1 MSYTNTFLVEIDGAA
16 LPADI
21 VPLLISAYVDDS
33 QQYPDLF
40 ELRFRDPGH
49 IVLPKSVGQGR
60 LGGEDLGD
68 DEHGQHPRGADDR

>member
-1 MSYTNTFLVEIDGAA
+1 VSYTNTFLVEIDGAA

-49 IVLPKSVGQGR
+49 IVLPKS
-60 LGGEDLGD
+60 
-68 DEHGQHPRGADDR
+68 AA